1 MVGLCNLEIVWW
13 CYIIWRLCG
22 GVMEPGVCMVGLCN
36 LEIVWL
42 GYVTWRLYGG
52 VM

>member
-13 CYIIWRLCG
+13 GYVTWRLCG
-22 GVMEPGVCMVGLCN
+22 GV
-36 LEIVWL
+36 
-42 GYVTWRLYGG
+42 YVTWRLYGG

>member
-13 CYIIWRLCG
+13 
-22 GVMEPGVCMVGLCN
+22 GLCN
-36 LEIVWL
+36 LEIVWW

>member
-1 MVGLCNLEIVWW
+1 MVGLCNLEIYGGV
-13 CYIIWRLCG
+13 YVTWRLCG
-22 GVMEPGVCMVGLCN
+22 WLCN

-42 GYVTWRLYGG
+42 

>member
-1 MVGLCNLEIVWW
+1 MVVLCNLEIVWW
-13 CYIIWRLCG
+13 GYVIWRLCG
-22 GVMEPGVCMVGLCN
+22 G
-36 LEIVWL
+36 